1 MKRNPMWRL
10 DDHPQIVCE
19 RKRSVFA
26 VRSPLIAVTA
36 AAIIAA
42 AVGCGTSS
50 IAHQTASAGPAPEA
64 TASPATTS
72 PASPSTAAQ
81 GQSACTDFAG
91 TVRPDHTCQVRSET
105 ASYKIDMS
113 FPLDYP
119 DMHAVTDFLKQD
131 RGAFLDLVARFGPSD
146 RRGRPYQYVVTAKSF
161 RSGTPESG
169 TQSLVLKIDND
180 TGLAHEG
187 HPDTTFRAF
196 NFDLGKR
203 ARITFDTLFKPGARP
218 LEVLNPI
225 VQREL
230 HAPTADLDENK
241 YQNFALTD
249 DAVIFFFG
257 QDQVVPDNGGPKK
270 VTVPRTELA
279 SLLA

>member
-1 MKRNPMWRL
+1 MTMSR
-10 DDHPQIVCE
+10 
-19 RKRSVFA
+19 F
-26 VRSPLIAVTA
+26 VRRRTLLAIAVVAT
-36 AAIIAA
+36 IAG
-42 AVGCGTSS
+42 AVGCGTSTT
-50 IAHQTASAGPAPEA
+50 AHQTTSAA
-64 TASPATTS
+64 TSVGTTTS
-72 PASPSTAAQ
+72 AAAQ
-81 GQSACTDFAG
+81 GQSACADLNG
-91 TVRPDHTCQVRSET
+91 TVGADQACHVHAATST
-105 ASYKIDMS
+105 YKLDMTL
-113 FPLDYP
+113 PLDYP
-119 DMHAVTDFLKQD
+119 DMQAVADFLKKD
-131 RGAFLDLVARFGPSD
+131 RDEFLDWVAEIGPSQP
-146 RRGRPYQYVVTAKSF
+146 RGRPYLYDVTAKTF

-169 TQSLVLKIDND
+169 TQSLVLHIDND

-203 ARITFDTLFKPGARP
+203 APITLDTLFKPGTNP

-225 VQREL
+225 VRREL
-230 HAPTADLDENK
+230 HAPTADLDEKK

-257 QDQVVPDNGGPKK
+257 QDQVVMDNAGPHK

>member
-1 MKRNPMWRL
+1 MSRL
-10 DDHPQIVCE
+10 DDQPQIVCE
-19 RKRSVFA
+19 RRGSVFA
-26 VRSPLIAVTA
+26 RGSALIAITA
-36 AAIIAA
+36 AALIAG

-50 IAHQTASAGPAPEA
+50 IAHQTTSATTAAGA

-72 PASPSTAAQ
+72 PSLPSAAAQ
-81 GQSACTDFAG
+81 GQSACTDLNG
-91 TVRPDHTCQVRSET
+91 GVSPDHTCHVRSAT
-105 ASYKIDMS
+105 SAYQIDMN

-119 DMHAVTDFLKQD
+119 DLQAVTDFLKQD
-131 RGAFLDLVARFGPSD
+131 RDTFLDWVARFGSSD
-146 RRGRPYQYVVTAKSF
+146 RRGRPYQYVATAKTF

-169 TQSLVLKIDND
+169 TQSLVLEIDND

-187 HPDTTFRAF
+187 HPDTTFHAF

-203 ARITFDTLFKPGARP
+203 AAITFDTLFKPGTKP

-230 HAPTADLDENK
+230 HAPTVDLDEKK

-257 QDQVVPDNGGPKK
+257 QDQVVPGNNGPKR
-270 VTVPRTELA
+270 VIVPRTELA